1 MWRLSVPLLLL
12 LAASGGRSQVTDE
25 EATILAAQ
33 TQVDLVGKLGLM
45 YSHTGEQTYVIS
57 DSEGK
62 MTPIASGFQPPA
74 KDEYGR
80 DIVPGAIVFLPCYID
95 PIEGICNPIPNL
107 GMMVISDTSSIIMS
121 STAPIYQ
128 RLLVVLLDLS
138 ACGYNA
144 SLIPDDAVN
153 IWLGPNG
160 DGLGGVAQK
169 FTQCS
174 HGMLNL
180 NVTSF
185 RAITVRAQCSAAIT
199 DKCSWFSIGS
209 AGDAG
214 ARAQLGSDV
223 FKSFT
228 HYAYVVPPG
237 MNSACGW
244 AGLSM
249 LPGNQI
255 WLRSDW
261 YGVFRWATIMQE
273 SIHSY
278 GLWHSWR
285 NGWEYEDYST
295 AMGRGDACPNAAETS
310 RLGWSSPAAG
320 GDSID
325 SSVLTQP
332 GGALSFTLPA
342 TYLTP
347 DGTYLR
353 VKPDWLPSYSNARV
367 AKNLYIAVRGKKG
380 GDATMT
386 STLANRVHIHEVIA
400 TLDNNPQSNMYRDRK
415 ISLIGSTVPLSRLDL
430 TDYKLAVYGGSWVGN
445 DTLRVHLCRYE
456 VTPLECPTLRTIE
469 LSPPPPRPPR
479 PPPPSPRSPPK
490 PPGPRTPPK
499 PQASQSPPPPIRS
512 PSPSPPPRKPP
523 SPRARRAAGRRRPA

>member
-80 DIVPGAIVFLPCYID
+80 DIVPGAIVVLPCYID

-153 IWLGPNG
+153 IWLGPDG

-185 RAITVRAQCSAAIT
+185 RAITVRAQCSAAIIQN
-199 DKCSWFSIGS
+199 CSVSTIS
-209 AGDAG
+209 NVSNAG
-214 ARAQLGSDV
+214 AKDQLGSDV
-223 FKSFT
+223 FNSFT

-237 MNSACGW
+237 MNSACVSP
-244 AGLSM
+244 GLAI

-255 WLRSDW
+255 WLQTSY

-273 SIHSY
+273 SIHGY

-285 NGWEYEDYST
+285 NGMEYEDYST
-295 AMGRGDACPNAAETS
+295 AMGRGNACPNAAETS

-320 GDSID
+320 GDAID
-325 SSVLTQP
+325 SSVLTPP

-353 VKPDWLPSYSNARV
+353 VKPDWLPSYSNASV
-367 AKNLYIAVRGKKG
+367 AKILYIAVRGKKG